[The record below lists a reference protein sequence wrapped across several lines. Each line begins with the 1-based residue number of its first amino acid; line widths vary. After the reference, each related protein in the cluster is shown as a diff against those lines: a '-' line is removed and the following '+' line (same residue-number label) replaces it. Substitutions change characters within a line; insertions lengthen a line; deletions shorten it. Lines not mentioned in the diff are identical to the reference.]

1 MSGFNRENIV
11 CYTLIMSHLDLLY
24 ANDWLSD
31 EDFDML
37 EKVFAQKYQIP
48 ENSIFKYKH
57 QKEFA
62 IYKGFPH

>member
-1 MSGFNRENIV
+1 MSDFDRKNIAR
-11 CYTLIMSHLDLLY
+11 YTLIMSHLELLY
-24 ANDWLSD
+24 ANDLLSD
-31 EDFDML
+31 EDFEML